1 MSLGAAIRVVEYI
14 AAEYEPHKQKMENK
28 RHHNSLLIIFLFKP
42 LKLLINVKNEK
53 LISLLLDL
61 IFNSNKAFFET
72 GDYV

>member
-1 MSLGAAIRVVEYI
+1 MK
-14 AAEYEPHKQKMENK
+14 HKTKMENK

-61 IFNSNKAFFET
+61 ILNSIKAFLKQEIMSKLTVLSICLRYFFM
-72 GDYV
+72 